1 MLKFKKTLMAI
12 QNKGRVLFR
21 KQRELDVLLLTHL
34 GLENSD
40 TVFSW
45 SKGVDENLRKKNEIK
60 NMIFLGLVHKGSK
73 IRCLNE
79 FCQILPK
86 TDLPKFGSIRM
97 YFLF

>member
-1 MLKFKKTLMAI
+1 MAV

-45 SKGVDENLRKKNEIK
+45 SKGVDGKLKKEKWNK
-60 NMIFLGLVHKGSK
+60 KYDFSW
-73 IRCLNE
+73 
-79 FCQILPK
+79 
-86 TDLPKFGSIRM
+86 FGSQGK
-97 YFLF
+97 

>member
-1 MLKFKKTLMAI
+1 MAI

-60 NMIFLGLVHKGSK
+60 NMIF
-73 IRCLNE
+73 
-79 FCQILPK
+79 PW
-86 TDLPKFGSIRM
+86 FGSQGK
-97 YFLF
+97 